1 MPRKPTAWYPIPRYC
16 TTNEGCVDLW
26 VRSCVTR
33 LLTPSGRGRVFAQ
46 FLTHSSAQHAFDDV
60 LPSLAQLD

>member
-1 MPRKPTAWYPIPRYC
+1 M
-16 TTNEGCVDLW
+16 
-26 VRSCVTR
+26 TR